1 MIDEKVDISVDG
13 IKLDTLNREFMI
25 ALDYALHTNQSMYL
39 TGKAGSGKTTF
50 LKYLRSVSQKN
61 MVVLAPTGV
70 AAINAGGQTIHS
82 FFQIPPS
89 LYVPGDVRLRTH
101 VPVGSTDKS
110 TVYDNFRYRSDKVN
124 LIRNLEMIVIDEV
137 SMVRS
142 DLLDVV
148 DTLLRVYRKDQNPF
162 GGVQVILIGDTFQ
175 LPPVVKGPEKDVLSR
190 FYESEFFFSAKV
202 MKRMEP
208 VYIELKKIYRQS
220 EQEFIDLLNR
230 VRVNQATA
238 KDYMTFQSKLN
249 PSFRPTSNDQ
259 YIILAPTNI
268 KVDWV
273 NEQKLQELKTT
284 EVSYK
289 AVVRGEFPLN
299 TRPAESDLRL
309 KVGAQ
314 VIFLKNDREKRFYNG
329 KIGVVTDLREEE
341 VEVEIDDCG
350 EKRKLSVSKETWMNI
365 LYRWDEKAQR
375 VVEEVLGTFTQY
387 PLKLAWA
394 ITVHKS
400 QGLTF
405 EKVVADLGDSFASGQ
420 VYVALSR
427 CTSLDGLV
435 LTSNITPRSI
445 KTDRRVLEFAE
456 KETPETLLTEKLDEG
471 KADYYYGEARKAL
484 AERDVKKT
492 MDNLYMAIQYRNDVA
507 TESFRRFVSLWMS
520 KFFLREQMGIQ
531 YKQQVEEISLK
542 SKRVV
547 DENTRLKEELLEK
560 TNRLSGTDAQIE
572 SYESELAALKKEL
585 SDAKRKIAS
594 LNKQVDRL
602 DDSLSTKKKTESSLR
617 AAQTN
622 LIKQIRARDNEIAR
636 LSSITWYQKL
646 FGKK

>member
-1 MIDEKVDISVDG
+1 M
-13 IKLDTLNREFMI
+13 
-25 ALDYALHTNQSMYL
+25 
-39 TGKAGSGKTTF
+39 
-50 LKYLRSVSQKN
+50 
-61 MVVLAPTGV
+61 VLAPTGV

-175 LPPVVKGPEKDVLSR
+175 LPPVLKGPEKDVLSR

-249 PSFRPTSNDQ
+249 PSFRPASNDQ

-341 VEVEIDDCG
+341 MEVEIDDRG

-484 AERDVKKT
+484 VERDVKKT
-492 MDNLYMAIQYRNDVA
+492 MDSLYMAIQYRNDVA

-531 YKQQVEEISLK
+531 YKQQVEEFSLK

-560 TNRLSGTDAQIE
+560 TNRLSGTDAQME
-572 SYESELAALKKEL
+572 SYESELVALKKEL

-602 DDSLSTKKKTESSLR
+602 DDSLATKKKTESSLR
-617 AAQTN
+617 ATQTN
-622 LIKQIRARDNEIAR
+622 LRKQITAKDNEIAR
-636 LSSITWYQKL
+636 LSAITWYQKL

>member
-1 MIDEKVDISVDG
+1 MDFSVDG
-13 IKLDTLNREFMI
+13 IKLDTQNREFMI

-50 LKYLRSVSQKN
+50 LKYLRLASQKN

-70 AAINAGGQTIHS
+70 AAVNAGGQTIHS

-89 LYVPGDVRLRTH
+89 LYVPGDARLRTH
-101 VPVGSTDKS
+101 APAGSTDKS
-110 TVYDNFRYRSDKVN
+110 TVYDNFRYRADKVD

-137 SMVRS
+137 SMVRA
-142 DLLDVV
+142 DLLDVI
-148 DTLLRVYRKDQNPF
+148 DTLLRVYRKNQNPF

-175 LPPVVKGPEKDVLSR
+175 LPPVIKGQEKEVLSR

-202 MKRMEP
+202 MRRVEP

-230 VRVNQATA
+230 VRINKATA
-238 KDYMTFQSKLN
+238 KDYMTLQSKLN
-249 PSFRPTSNDQ
+249 PSFRPTTNDQ
-259 YIILAPTNI
+259 YIILAPTNS

-273 NEQKLQELKTT
+273 NEQKLNELNTK
-284 EVSYK
+284 EVSYQ
-289 AVVRGEFPLN
+289 AVVRGDFPMT
-299 TRPAESDLRL
+299 TRPAESDLKL

-329 KIGVVTDLREEE
+329 KIGVVTELRENDI
-341 VEVEIDDCG
+341 EVEIDECG
-350 EKRKLSVSKETWMNI
+350 EKMRLSVSKETWKNI
-365 LYRWDEKAQR
+365 QYRWDEKKEC
-375 VVEEVLGTFTQY
+375 VVEDVLGTFSQY

-484 AERDVKKT
+484 AERDVEKT
-492 MDNLYMAIQYRNDVA
+492 MDNLYMAIRYRNDVTTDA
-507 TESFRRFVSLWMS
+507 FRRLVSLSLS
-520 KFFLREQMGIQ
+520 KMFLRERQGAQ
-531 YKQQVEEISLK
+531 YREQVEELSLENE
-542 SKRVV
+542 RVLG
-547 DENTRLKEELLEK
+547 ENTGLKEELANKLEC
-560 TNRLSGTDAQIE
+560 LSEKEAQLE
-572 SYESELAALKKEL
+572 SKEKELAVLKKEL
-585 SDAKRKIAS
+585 SKAKLEIKT
-594 LNKQVDRL
+594 LNKRVNRL
-602 DDSLSTKKKTESSLR
+602 NDSLASMQKTESELLAEQAILR
-617 AAQTN
+617 KRLA
-622 LIKQIRARDNEIAR
+622 ARDEEIVR
-636 LSSITWYQKL
+636 LSAITWYQKL